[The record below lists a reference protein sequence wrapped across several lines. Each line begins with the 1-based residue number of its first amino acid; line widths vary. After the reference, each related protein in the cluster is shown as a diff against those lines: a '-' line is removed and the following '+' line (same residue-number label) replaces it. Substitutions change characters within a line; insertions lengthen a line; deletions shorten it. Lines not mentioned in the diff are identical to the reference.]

1 MSFKIRK
8 AAPSDMPSVLSLI
21 TELAVFEKE
30 PDAVKITVKD
40 LVENGFK
47 EHPSF
52 NIYLAEMDNT
62 IVGMALFYRRFST
75 WEGAS
80 LHLEDLIVTQQYRQ
94 KGIGKALYDKVLNF
108 AIENDI
114 NRVEWVV
121 LDWNTP
127 AVDFYKRRAV
137 KIWLPYVLILTISL
151 GFAYGMNLFNDRL
164 PGYAAGV
171 FLYQMF
177 DEKYIICISHTY
189 INLLKSFE

>member
-8 AAPSDMPSVLSLI
+8 AAPSDMPSVLRLI

-127 AVDFYKRRAV
+127 AVDFYKSTGATVFEEWNICQMSRK
-137 KIWLPYVLILTISL
+137 KIVEYLS
-151 GFAYGMNLFNDRL
+151 
-164 PGYAAGV
+164 
-171 FLYQMF
+171 
-177 DEKYIICISHTY
+177 K
-189 INLLKSFE
+189 